1 MEKMPYIEN
10 LELLKQAM
18 THRSFLS
25 ENHLP
30 LTLSNERL
38 EFLGDAILELWIRQ
52 ELYLRY
58 PMMDEGELSQMRT
71 HVVNSS
77 VLAEIAKEIGLAKY
91 LIISKNE
98 ENHAGR
104 SNEKLLANA
113 FESLLAA
120 LYLDQDFK
128 AVNAWL
134 LAIFEP
140 CIEKIAQAKQFKDP
154 KSKLQELVQK
164 YYSELP
170 VYRLLSEEGQEHEKI
185 FCVAVQIK
193 GKQLSKGKGKTKQ
206 KAEMEASKK
215 ALKTL
220 EKRFIQNGDKLPN
233 AQE

>member
-1 MEKMPYIEN
+1 MEKIPYIEN

-30 LTLSNERL
+30 LTMSNERL
-38 EFLGDAILELWIRQ
+38 EFLGDAILEFWISQ

-71 HVVNSS
+71 QLVNST
-77 VLAEIAKEIGLAKY
+77 VLAEIAHEIGLGKY

-104 SNEKLLANA
+104 SSEKLLANA

-120 LYLDQDFK
+120 LYLDQDYK

-134 LAIFEP
+134 LAIFETN
-140 CIEKIAQAKQFKDP
+140 IQKVAQEKQFKDP
-154 KSKLQELVQK
+154 KTLLQELVQK
-164 YYSELP
+164 HYSELP
-170 VYRLLSEEGQEHEKI
+170 VYRLLSEEGLEHDKS

-193 GKQLSKGKGKTKQ
+193 GKQVSKGKGKTKQ

-215 ALKTL
+215 ALQTL
-220 EKRFIQNGDKLPN
+220 EKRFMQNDDKPPN
-233 AQE
+233 DQE

>member
-1 MEKMPYIEN
+1 MPYIEN
-10 LELLKQAM
+10 VELLKQAM

-25 ENHLP
+25 ENHLAQE
-30 LTLSNERL
+30 LSNERL
-38 EFLGDAILELWIRQ
+38 EFLGDAILELWIRR

-58 PMMDEGELSQMRT
+58 PEMDEGELSQMRT
-71 HVVNSS
+71 QLVSAS
-77 VLAEIAKEIGLAKY
+77 ALAETAKDIGLGKY

-120 LYLDQDFK
+120 LYLDQDFQ

-134 LAIFEP
+134 LAILEP
-140 CIEKIAQAKQFKDP
+140 SIEKVAQAKQFKDP
-154 KSKLQELVQK
+154 KTKLQELVQK
-164 YYSELP
+164 NYQELP
-170 VYRLLSEEGQEHEKI
+170 VYRLLSEEGLEHEKC
-185 FCVAVQIK
+185 FVVAVQIK
-193 GKQLSKGKGKTKQ
+193 GKQVSKGKGKTKQ

-220 EKRFIQNGDKLPN
+220 EKRFMKNGDKPPN
-233 AQE
+233 ARE

>member
-10 LELLKQAM
+10 VELLKQAM

-25 ENHLP
+25 ENHLAQE
-30 LTLSNERL
+30 LSNERL
-38 EFLGDAILELWIRQ
+38 EFLGDAILELWIRR

-58 PMMDEGELSQMRT
+58 PEMDEGELSQMRT
-71 HVVNSS
+71 QLVSAS
-77 VLAEIAKEIGLAKY
+77 ALAETAKDIGLGKY

-120 LYLDQDFK
+120 LYLDQDFQ

-134 LAIFEP
+134 LAILEP
-140 CIEKIAQAKQFKDP
+140 SIEKVAQAKQFKDP
-154 KSKLQELVQK
+154 KTKLQELVQK
-164 YYSELP
+164 NYQELP
-170 VYRLLSEEGQEHEKI
+170 VYRLLSEEGLEHEKC
-185 FCVAVQIK
+185 FVVAVQIK
-193 GKQLSKGKGKTKQ
+193 GKQVSKGKGKTKQ

-220 EKRFIQNGDKLPN
+220 EKRFMKNGDKPPN
-233 AQE
+233 ARE